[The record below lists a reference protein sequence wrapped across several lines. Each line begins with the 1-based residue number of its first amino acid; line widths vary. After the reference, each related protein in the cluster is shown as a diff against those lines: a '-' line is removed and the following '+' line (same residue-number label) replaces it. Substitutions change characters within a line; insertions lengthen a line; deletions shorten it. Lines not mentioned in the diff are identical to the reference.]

1 MQVNEVE
8 LTDAPARINS
18 RSGARVTTKA
28 RRGSEAVVE
37 TVLTTVREA
46 DRTLGGIRL
55 VHNIDAVPPAVAT
68 WETRWLAIETKTKV
82 HAVELAHRGVEGVDG
97 THTSTRAGRQ
107 CALDTPVP
115 VRDQSWSLEG

>member
-18 RSGARVTTKA
+18 GSGTRVTTKA

-46 DRTLGGIRL
+46 DRTLGRIRL

-68 WETRWLAIETKTKV
+68 WETRWLAIETETKV
-82 HAVELAHRGVEGVDG
+82 AHAVELAHRGVEGVDG
-97 THTSTRAGRQ
+97 THTSTCGRQ
-107 CALDTPVP
+107 CALNTPVP